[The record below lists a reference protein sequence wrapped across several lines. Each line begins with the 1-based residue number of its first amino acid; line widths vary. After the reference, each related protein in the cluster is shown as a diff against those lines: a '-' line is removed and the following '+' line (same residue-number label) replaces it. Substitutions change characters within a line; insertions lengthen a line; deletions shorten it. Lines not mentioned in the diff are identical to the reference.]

1 MTTVAVLPVK
11 RFADAKQRLSGG
23 VAQGTRRA
31 LAEAMLTDVLVALR
45 RTTRLD
51 EVIVVTA
58 EPVAEAL
65 AAGYGAQVVHDPDEA
80 GQSVAAAT
88 GLRSLGGRAEL
99 ALLVPGDCPALDP
112 RELDALLGSVEPAPS
127 VVVVPDRHG
136 TGTNGLL
143 LHPPRAIDPSFGP
156 GSRERHEQLAEEAG
170 ASLRVEP
177 VPSLVLD
184 VDTPDDLDAL
194 RRALEGSHGNAAH
207 TRGLLR
213 RLARNSGDAS
223 K

>member
-1 MTTVAVLPVK
+1 VATVAVLPVK
-11 RFADAKQRLSGG
+11 RFAEAKQRLREGL
-23 VAQGTRRA
+23 APGTRRA

-45 RTTRLD
+45 RSTRLD
-51 EVIVVTA
+51 EVVVVTA

-65 AAGYGAQVVHDPDEA
+65 ALSYGAQVVHDPDEA

-88 GLRSLGGRAEL
+88 GLRAAAGADV

-112 RELDALLGSVEPAPS
+112 AQVDALLASVEPAPS

-136 TGTNGLL
+136 TGTNGLV
-143 LHPPRAIDPSFGP
+143 LHPPEAIEPSFGP
-156 GSRERHEQLAEEAG
+156 GSRERHMALAQEAG
-170 ASLRVEP
+170 AALRLEP

-194 RRALEGSHGNAAH
+194 RRALEGSRGGAAH

-213 RLARNSGDAS
+213 RLARNSDAALR
-223 K
+223 